1 MYRADFNLK
10 PTGNYIGQVI
20 VIACVVLQASV
31 FRHMFFGVPGKVYGV
46 IVTLPLLSS
55 FLGYILAHS
64 FKKTVPETKAIAID
78 CGLQNVNRA
87 LAMVSRSF
95 DSEAQRNTILIPW
108 LYAFITTSSYVA
120 ISVVYQIYKQYLQQ
134 RSKKENGFNLT
145 CVGQTAV

>member
-1 MYRADFNLK
+1 
-10 PTGNYIGQVI
+10 
-20 VIACVVLQASV
+20 
-31 FRHMFFGVPGKVYGV
+31 MFFGVPGKVYGV

>member
-10 PTGNYIGQVI
+10 P
-20 VIACVVLQASV
+20 
-31 FRHMFFGVPGKVYGV
+31 
-46 IVTLPLLSS
+46 
-55 FLGYILAHS
+55 
-64 FKKTVPETKAIAID
+64 
-78 CGLQNVNRA
+78 
-87 LAMVSRSF
+87 
-95 DSEAQRNTILIPW
+95 AQRNTILIPW